1 MISVALLLIPFV
13 SAFLLLA
20 GPKQNSAKWAIVPAL
35 LQLIGTVMAY
45 CLHYRVSGGADFNL
59 DLPWITSPNI
69 HFHLGM
75 DGVGFL
81 MVLLVNLTVPFI
93 VLSAFNRNIKRSNIY
108 FFLIF
113 FMQFALIGVFL
124 AMDGLLYYVFWELTL
139 IPAYFILMYWGGE
152 NRAPVTLKFFIYTLA
167 GSLCMMLGFIYLY
180 HAGSHSLDVASLVGI
195 NLPANVQCW
204 LFAAFFLA
212 FAIKVPIFPF
222 HTWQSETYKTA
233 PAQGTM
239 LLSALMAKMGL
250 FSIFRWLLPLFPLAL
265 ADWGN
270 VVLVLCTIGV
280 LYGSVIA
287 IRQKDLKRLFAYVSL
302 AHMGLM
308 AAGLFSL
315 NKNGISGG
323 MVQAFAHG
331 INTVGLFICADIIQN
346 RMHGNNLEKLGGIR
360 KVAPAFASVFLIIV
374 LASIALPLTNSFV
387 SELVLMSGVFAN
399 NAWIGGLVT
408 LSIVFGAVYM
418 LRMYKNAMLGET
430 NEHTEHFKDLTTSE
444 KWTLYPIVVLII
456 FFGFVYQPLFDLT
469 GPAID
474 QMLQHI
480 QH

>member
-13 SAFLLLA
+13 SAFVLLA
-20 GPKQNSAKWAIVPAL
+20 SPKKHAAKIAL
-35 LQLIGTVMAY
+35 GLSLLSLIGIVMAY
-45 CLHYRVSGGADFNL
+45 CLHYKVSGGNDFALN
-59 DLPWITSPNI
+59 LPWITSPNV
-69 HFHLGM
+69 HFNVGM
-75 DGVGFL
+75 DGVGLL
-81 MVLLVNLTVPFI
+81 MIFLVNLTVPFI
-93 VLSAFNRNIKRSNIY
+93 ILSAFNRDIKRANIY
-108 FFLIF
+108 FFLIS

-167 GSLCMMLGFIYLY
+167 GSLCMMLAFIYLY
-180 HAGSHSLDVASLVGI
+180 HIGNNDLSIQGI
-195 NLPANVQCW
+195 TGLNITADVQCW

-265 ADWGN
+265 ADWKYSII
-270 VVLVLCTIGV
+270 VLCIIGV
-280 LYGSVIA
+280 LYGSLIA
-287 IRQKDLKRLFAYVSL
+287 FRQKDLKRLFAYVSL

-308 AAGLFSL
+308 SAALFSG
-315 NKNGISGG
+315 NEHGMSGAII
-323 MVQAFAHG
+323 QAFAHG
-331 INTVGLFICADIIQN
+331 LNTVGLFICADIIHN
-346 RMHGNNLEKLGGIR
+346 RIQSDNIEKLGGIR
-360 KVAPAFASVFLIIV
+360 KVAPAFATVFLIIV

-387 SELVLMSGVFAN
+387 GEVVLMSGIFEF
-399 NAWIGGLVT
+399 NAILGGLAS
-408 LSIVFGAVYM
+408 LSVVFGAVYM
-418 LRMYKNAMLGET
+418 LRMYKNVALGDT
-430 NEHTEHFKDLTTSE
+430 TEQTAQFKDLTLSE
-444 KWTLYPIVVLII
+444 KWTLYPIVVLIV
-456 FFGFVYQPLFDLT
+456 FFGFVYQPLFDLVA
-469 GPAID
+469 PSIANMV
-474 QMLQHI
+474 QLI

>member
-20 GPKQNSAKWAIVPAL
+20 GPKQNTAKWAIVPAL
-35 LQLIGTVMAY
+35 LQVVGTAMAFIM
-45 CLHYRVSGGADFNL
+45 HYRVSGGNDFEIN
-59 DLPWITSPNI
+59 LPWITSPNI
-69 HFHLGM
+69 RFHLGM
-75 DGVGFL
+75 DGVAFL
-81 MVLLVNLTVPFI
+81 MIALVNISIPFI
-93 VLSAFNRNIKRSNIY
+93 VLSAFHREIKRSNIY

-113 FMQFALIGVFL
+113 FMQFALLGVFL
-124 AMDGLLYYVFWELTL
+124 AKDGLLYYVFWELTL

-152 NRAPVTLKFFIYTLA
+152 NKAPVTLKFFIYTLA
-167 GSLCMMLGFIYLY
+167 GSLFMMLAFIYLY
-180 HAGSHSLDVASLVGI
+180 LQGGSLDVQTLYGLQIA
-195 NLPANVQCW
+195 PAVQPL
-204 LFAAFFLA
+204 LFGAFFLA

-250 FSIFRWLLPLFPLAL
+250 YSIFRWLLPLFPTAM

-270 VVLVLCTIGV
+270 WVIVLCIIGL
-280 LYGSVIA
+280 LYGSLIA
-287 IRQKDLKRLFAYVSL
+287 LRQKDLKRLFAYVSL

-308 AAGLFSL
+308 AAGVFSL
-315 NKNGISGG
+315 TKNGMSGAL
-323 MVQAFAHG
+323 VQAFAHG
-331 INTVGLFICADIIQN
+331 INTIGLFICADIIEN
-346 RMHGNNLEKLGGIR
+346 RMHTNSIENLGGIR
-360 KVAPAFASVFLIIV
+360 KVAPAFASSFLIIV

-387 SELVLMSGVFAN
+387 SELVLLSGVFEY
-399 NAWIGGLVT
+399 NAVLGAFAT
-408 LSIVFGAVYM
+408 LTIVFGAVYM
-418 LRMYKNAMLGET
+418 LRMYKQVALGDT
-430 NEHTEHFKDLTTSE
+430 NEHTAHFSDLTTTE

-456 FFGFVYQPLFDLT
+456 FFGLVYQPLFDLT

-474 QMLQHI
+474 QMVQLI

>member
-1 MISVALLLIPFV
+1 MISVALLLIPFI
-13 SAFLLLA
+13 SAFVLLA
-20 GPKQNSAKWAIVPAL
+20 GPKKHSAKIAL
-35 LQLIGTVMAY
+35 ALSLLPLIGLGMAY
-45 CLHYRVSGGADFNL
+45 CFHYRVTGGNDFAM
-59 DLPWITSPNI
+59 DLPWITSPNV
-69 HFHLGM
+69 HFNVGM
-75 DGVGFL
+75 DGVGML
-81 MVLLVNLTVPFI
+81 MIALVNISIPFI
-93 VLSAFNRNIKRSNIY
+93 VLSAFNREIKRANIY

-152 NRAPVTLKFFIYTLA
+152 NRAPITLKFFIYTLA
-167 GSLCMMLGFIYLY
+167 GSLCMMLAFIYLY
-180 HAGSHSLDVASLVGI
+180 HAGNNDLSIQGLTGLSISAD
-195 NLPANVQCW
+195 VQCW

-233 PAQGTM
+233 PSQGTM

-270 VVLVLCTIGV
+270 WVMILCIIGV
-280 LYGSVIA
+280 LYGSLIA

-331 INTVGLFICADIIQN
+331 INTIGLFICADIIYN
-346 RMHGNNLEKLGGIR
+346 RVGSHNIEKLGGIR
-360 KVAPAFASVFLIIV
+360 KVAPAFATVFLIIV

-387 SELVLMSGVFAN
+387 SELVLMSGVFEHS
-399 NAWIGGLVT
+399 AWIGGLAT

-418 LRMYKNAMLGET
+418 LRMYKHVALGET
-430 NEHTEHFKDLTTSE
+430 TDQTAHFKDLTTSE
-444 KWTLYPIVVLII
+444 KWTLYPIVALII

-469 GPAID
+469 SPAID
-474 QMLQHI
+474 NLLQLI